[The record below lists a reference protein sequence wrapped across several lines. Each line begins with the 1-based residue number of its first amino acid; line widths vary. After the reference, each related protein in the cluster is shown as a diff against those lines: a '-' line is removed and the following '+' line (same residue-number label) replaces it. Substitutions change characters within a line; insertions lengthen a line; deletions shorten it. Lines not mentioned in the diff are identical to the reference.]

1 MDKDTKMLI
10 GLGAG
15 IVGLVALLG
24 FAGKAEASTDLPPR
38 TEDDPPPIPPAEV
51 KTGSEAV
58 GLVVGEDQVELDP
71 VRYATTVFDL
81 LDRGFAEGEIGYD
94 PQGTE
99 FQRTVQKNVATA
111 WAITQLPSVE
121 INLEGVSPAERASV
135 IDLTNKITGSYLDA
149 LDEDA
154 AISRKGLLDRV
165 FRGLQRG
172 AADVWD
178 GATRLL
184 TFRPSTDNIVKDW

>member
-1 MDKDTKMLI
+1 MDKDTKMLVGLGVGI
-10 GLGAG
+10 GL
-15 IVGLVALLG
+15 LALLG
-24 FAGKAEASTDLPPR
+24 FAGKASAATDVPPR
-38 TEDDPPPIPPAEV
+38 TQDDPPPIPPAEV

-81 LDRGFAEGEIGYD
+81 LDQGFGQGDIDYD
-94 PQGTE
+94 PRGTE

-111 WAITQLPSVE
+111 WVITQLPSVG
-121 INLEGVSPAERASV
+121 INLEGVSAAERASV

-149 LDEDA
+149 LDEEE
-154 AISRKGLLDRV
+154 AISREGLLDRV